1 MSGPQ
6 RALVST
12 ISHGQES
19 IDRASNLLNEKAK
32 LPPLGNDP
40 ASYRWKESQ
49 KNTNKQSIHSQV
61 SAMNAA
67 TAQMVTLTGQGDDT
81 DHNAVGAAVNTIS
94 NNLPEMAKGVKIL
107 AALMDDEGADGD
119 DLMGAAKHLC
129 TAFSDLLAA
138 TEPQSREPRQ
148 HMLTAASQVGSASHR
163 VLYTIGEEEVAD
175 KERQDILLGLA
186 KSVANTTAA
195 LVLKAKNV
203 ASKCPDQTTQ
213 NRVSLPLDLRLFHS
227 CTNIAP
233 PPPVIQV
240 IGAATQC
247 ALGTSQ
253 LVACAKVVAPTISD
267 PMCQEQ
273 LVEAAR
279 DVAKSVEGCVST
291 CNEVSQDEHSL
302 RELGQSASDVTRALN
317 DLLNHVKDGHSD
329 KIPDI
334 MEQIMTASGELIA
347 SYDSSEMVRQAR
359 ILAQSTAELI
369 QAIKGE
375 AETQSD
381 SDLQVSTKKRKS
393 MMVTK

>member
-6 RALVST
+6 RALIST

-19 IDRASNLLNEKAK
+19 IMKAENLLNQKAT

-40 ASYRWKESQ
+40 ASYRWKETQ
-49 KNTNKQSIHSQV
+49 KNTSKQSVQSQV

-67 TAQMVTLTGQGDDT
+67 TAQMVTLTGHGDET
-81 DHNAVGAAVNTIS
+81 DHTAVGAAVKTIS
-94 NNLPEMAKGVKIL
+94 TNLPDMAKGIQML
-107 AALMDDEGADGD
+107 AALMDDEGNNGD
-119 DLMGAAKHLC
+119 DLMDAAKTLC
-129 TAFSDLLAA
+129 VAFSDLLVA
-138 TEPQSREPRQ
+138 TEPGSTAPRGT
-148 HMLTAASQVGSASHR
+148 MLSAASEVGSASHR

-175 KERQDILLGLA
+175 KQRQDKLLGLA

-203 ASKCPDQTTQ
+203 ASKCQDQPTQ
-213 NRVSLPLDLRLFHS
+213 NRV
-227 CTNIAP
+227 
-233 PPPVIQV
+233 
-240 IGAATQC
+240 IGVATQC
-247 ALGTSQ
+247 ALSTSQ

-267 PMCQEQ
+267 PLCQEQ
-273 LVEAAR
+273 LMEAAKE
-279 DVAKSVEGCVST
+279 VAKSVEGCVTT
-291 CNEVSQDEHSL
+291 CKDVSRDEPSL
-302 RELGQSASDVTRALN
+302 KELWTSAQDVTRALN

-334 MEQIMTASGELIA
+334 MEQIMVASGELIA
-347 SYDSSEMVRQAR
+347 SFDSGEMVRQAR

-381 SDLQVSTKKRKS
+381 SELQV
-393 MMVTK
+393 

>member
-1 MSGPQ
+1 MEEISLSKSQ

-12 ISHGQES
+12 ISHGRES
-19 IDRASNLLNEKAK
+19 IRRADHMLNEKAK

-40 ASYRWKESQ
+40 ASYRWKETQ
-49 KNTNKQSIHSQV
+49 KNTNKSSIHSQV

-67 TAQMVTLTGQGDDT
+67 TAQMVTLTGQEET
-81 DHNAVGAAVNTIS
+81 DYNSVGAAVNTIS
-94 NNLPEMAKGVKIL
+94 NNLPEMAKGVKML
-107 AALMDDEGADGD
+107 AALMDDEGANGD
-119 DLMGAAKHLC
+119 DLMSAAKHLC
-129 TAFSDLLAA
+129 TTFSDLLSA
-138 TEPQSREPRQ
+138 TEPHSTQPRQ

-175 KERQDILLGLA
+175 KERQDALLALA
-186 KSVANTTAA
+186 KAVANTTAA

-203 ASKCPDQTTQ
+203 ASKCPDQATQ
-213 NRVSLPLDLRLFHS
+213 NRVIFS
-227 CTNIAP
+227 
-233 PPPVIQV
+233 
-240 IGAATQC
+240 ATQT

-267 PMCQEQ
+267 PLCQDQ

-279 DVAKSVEGCVST
+279 EVAKSVEGCVST
-291 CNEVSQDEHSL
+291 CNEVARDESAL
-302 RELGQSASDVTRALN
+302 RELGQSASDVSRALN
-317 DLLNHVKDGHSD
+317 ELLNHVKDGHSD

-381 SDLQVSTKKRKS
+381 SDLQVITF
-393 MMVTK
+393 